1 MLTFH
6 IFASSEL
13 FLGHNFFHI
22 LLYIFVSIAFSIFKA
37 FIFCIVL
44 REKNC
49 NTLKYIKNGAV
60 NALKFGTLFCFC
72 YHIKCML
79 SRLQFTKCLSE

>member
-1 MLTFH
+1 MLTVH

-44 REKNC
+44 KKKNLRAHYRQVPKNIKC
-49 NTLKYIKNGAV
+49 SKILNT
-60 NALKFGTLFCFC
+60 FLFS
-72 YHIKCML
+72 KCML
-79 SRLQFTKCLSE
+79 LQLQLTKCLPE